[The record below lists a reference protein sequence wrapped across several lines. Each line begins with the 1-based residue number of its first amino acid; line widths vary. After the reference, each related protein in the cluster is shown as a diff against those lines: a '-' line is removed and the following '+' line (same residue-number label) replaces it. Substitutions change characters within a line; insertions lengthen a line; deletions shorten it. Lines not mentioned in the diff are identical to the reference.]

1 MSRLARARNGCYP
14 FHVRIRP
21 FLTRLLVLALLLQ
34 WGTAFA
40 HCLRLAPT
48 EAGFAVDICTPDG
61 IHRVVLPGEGDAP
74 QHAAHGL
81 PCPAC
86 LGPAAF
92 ALVAPEVAVA
102 PPVLLAQAAD
112 PPQPPRGPP
121 PQIPPRS
128 CQPRAP
134 PPTS

>member
-1 MSRLARARNGCYP
+1 VRL
-14 FHVRIRP
+14 RP

-61 IHRVVLPGEGDAP
+61 IHRVVLTGEGESDAP
-74 QHAAHGL
+74 HHAAHGV

-92 ALVAPEVAVA
+92 ALVAPEVAVT
-102 PPVLLAQAAD
+102 
-112 PPQPPRGPP
+112 
-121 PQIPPRS
+121 PRS

>member
-1 MSRLARARNGCYP
+1 VRL
-14 FHVRIRP
+14 RP

-61 IHRVVLPGEGDAP
+61 IHRVVLTGEGESDAP
-74 QHAAHGL
+74 HHAAHGV

-92 ALVAPEVAVA
+92 ALVAPEVAVT